1 MNTLSKYLSD
11 VINDFERKIRKMP
24 FSLSSERIFTMF
36 VSVIAMLTALPF
48 HEYAH
53 AWAANKM
60 GDPTAKY
67 QGRLTLNPFRHLDLF
82 GSICMVLFGFGWA
95 KPVPINPYNFKN
107 PKAGM
112 ALSALA
118 GPMSN
123 IVYALVAMI
132 LYKILWYPAMMVDQS
147 TFWGFFLYY
156 IVQILWII
164 VSLNVG
170 LAVFN
175 LLPVPPLDGSRILNI
190 ILPERIYFKIMQYEQ
205 IIMFAIMALLFVGV
219 LDKPLIYLRGLL
231 VNGLD
236 FLTGFVDIIA
246 RAILGV

>member
-1 MNTLSKYLSD
+1 
-11 VINDFERKIRKMP
+11 MP
-24 FSLSSERIFTMF
+24 FSMSSERLFTMF

-53 AWAANKM
+53 AWAANKL

-107 PKAGM
+107 PKTGV

-123 IVYALVAMI
+123 VVYAFVAMI
-132 LYKILWYPAMMVDQS
+132 LYKILWYPAMMVNQS

-190 ILPERIYFKIMQYEQ
+190 ILPERIYFKVMQYER